1 MKRRSRRARNPFN
14 QPKPAEWATMSKSL
28 RKAWNRKHWRPHDYM
43 VVVPLKRYATRK
55 ANQRDGGSGRGML
68 QLAAKIE
75 KLKASNPGRDVE
87 RRYNEAVATAERQIS
102 SVTAQFRK
110 ADVLERKRLRSERK
124 RIEREETVR
133 PLRSNPRGRRRNP
146 STEQHLIEAI
156 GDWLQAED
164 EQGAVRFYENIE
176 NKPRNRLLIKS
187 VWTMAH
193 RLGITTREQLD
204 RFKAK
209 HHRELAAL
217 L

>member
-1 MKRRSRRARNPFN
+1 
-14 QPKPAEWATMSKSL
+14 MSKSL

-43 VVVPLKRYATRK
+43 VEVPLKRYATRK

-87 RRYNEAVATAERQIS
+87 RRYHEAVATAEKRMS
-102 SVTAQFRK
+102 SITSRFRA
-110 ADVLERKRLRSERK
+110 ADVQERKRLRGERA

-133 PLRSNPRGRRRNP
+133 PLRSNPKRRNP
-146 STEQHLIEAI
+146 SDEHHLIEAI

-164 EQGAVRFYENIE
+164 EQGAARFYENIDR
-176 NKPRNRLLIKS
+176 KPRNRLLIKS